1 MAEQVVKAP
10 MRGRVIRVHVEKGS
24 QVKEKDRMCDIEAL
38 KMEIPIMA
46 PASGTIKEIY
56 GLSRSGDRGGRAAV
70 CHRVVDS
77 ELRCYRVQDVPVPV
91 KWIGRG

>member
-24 QVKEKDRMCDIEAL
+24 QVKERDRMCDIEAL

-46 PASGTIKEIY
+46 PARGTIKEIY
-56 GLSRSGDRGGRAAV
+56 VSPGQDIEGGGPLFV
-70 CHRVVDS
+70 I
-77 ELRCYRVQDVPVPV
+77 E
-91 KWIGRG
+91 W